1 MTADVGSDLVGEDEL
16 LARFIFWH
24 KHLYADGTPKLN
36 AFMPNPAREL
46 SMTRHLQL
54 TENEIWNVGRAVGA
68 VSGRMLR
75 ARADLIAMIFFRLK
89 LRVVATPKP
98 DNPNHADAIDWPVDK
113 PTQKAIAQEIAA
125 AAGPALPA
133 PPA

>member
-1 MTADVGSDLVGEDEL
+1 MSLGVELQLVGQQER
-16 LARFIFWH
+16 LARFIFQP
-24 KHLYADGTPKLN
+24 KHVYADGTPKPN
-36 AFMPNPAREL
+36 VFMPNPAREL
-46 SMTRHLQL
+46 SMTRHLQVS
-54 TENEIWNVGRAVGA
+54 ENEIWNIGRAVGA
-68 VSGRMLR
+68 VSGRTLR
-75 ARADLIAMIFFRLK
+75 ARADVIAIIFFRLK